1 MNILERLV
9 LRVANGW
16 RRFVA
21 VIGLTAAIGLSP
33 LAAQEVQ
40 IAAVPTAWRVQNY
53 VPQTVVLWFTGS
65 TCANGQ
71 LTLPATAVK
80 ADSDRL
86 YATVMM
92 GKAAGKKVYVYYTAN
107 AGGCLINSFG
117 LEAE

>member
-1 MNILERLV
+1 MNKLERSV
-9 LRVANGW
+9 LRIANEW
-16 RRFVA
+16 SRFVA
-21 VIGLTAAIGLSP
+21 AIGLTAAAGLPP

-65 TCANGQ
+65 TCINGQ
-71 LTLPATAVK
+71 LTLPGTAVK

-92 GKAAGKKVYVYYTAN
+92 GKAAGKKVYLYYTAS
-107 AGGCLINSFG
+107 AGGSLINSFG
-117 LEAE
+117 LESE